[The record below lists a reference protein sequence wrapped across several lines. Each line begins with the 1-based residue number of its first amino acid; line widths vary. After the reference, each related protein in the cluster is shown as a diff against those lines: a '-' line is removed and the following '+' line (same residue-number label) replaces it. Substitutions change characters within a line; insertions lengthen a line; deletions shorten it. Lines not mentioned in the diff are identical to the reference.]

1 MEVIAPFQSSRERVR
16 VPWYAVATYL
26 MLAAIAL
33 AVAFGDPDMVHTVA
47 PVGIVV
53 GDVVAGIVF
62 VRRSRH
68 LAGVERRAWT
78 LVGIGLI
85 IGTSGIVLL
94 GLQVLIVGNP
104 STFGLSDV
112 SFLIGYM
119 IVLVGIASLP
129 HTDGDPLQRARIALD
144 GVIGAISI
152 GVLTWVLVLDPIIIG
167 LDGAPFVDQV
177 FGTLY
182 PLVDVAVI
190 VVVMIVT
197 IRRSALRFD
206 VRLFLF
212 SGAVLLQAIADV
224 SYLIEGAG
232 RSFSEAEPLFVV
244 YLGAAALF
252 LTTALAVD
260 RVPPVREY
268 ADRRAP
274 LWSMLIPYTAA
285 VVMVAVL
292 MVRLSDGIVDRDDR
306 ILLIATLAVAFLVI
320 ARQGIAIRENRRI
333 VERERS
339 DLVSSISHELRTPLT
354 ATVGFVSLLQEDPK
368 IDLEQRIEMI
378 NVVVEQT
385 MYLERIVQ
393 DLLLL
398 AHDESSEMTLHT
410 AEWRIEPLVENA
422 ILSSSVGRVNV
433 TTEIEPGLSAFIDAD
448 RLQQIL
454 VNLLTNAARYG
465 GDSCLVVARGVQGQ
479 LIIEVHDSGPGV
491 PKKYELTIWD
501 RFERGPNRY
510 NAAVPG
516 TGIGLAMVKSIALAH
531 GGRARYRQSERL
543 GGACF
548 VVEFA
553 GRVPDSEPIAIVQP
567 STMAIG

>member
-1 MEVIAPFQSSRERVR
+1 MKVIAPFESTRERAR

-26 MLAAIAL
+26 MLAVVAL
-33 AVAFGDPDMVHTVA
+33 AVVFGDPDLMHTIA
-47 PVGIVV
+47 PLGIVV
-53 GDVVAGIVF
+53 GDAVAGIVF
-62 VRRSRH
+62 VRRSRR
-68 LAGVERRAWT
+68 LTGVERRAWT

-85 IGTSGIVLL
+85 VATSGIVLL
-94 GLQVLIVGNP
+94 GLQVLIIGDT
-104 STFGLSDV
+104 STFGISDA
-112 SFLIGYM
+112 SFIIGYT

-144 GVIGAISI
+144 GIIGAISI
-152 GVLTWVLVLDPIIIG
+152 GVLAWVLILDPILIG
-167 LDGAPFVDQV
+167 LENAPLVDQV

-190 VVVMIVT
+190 IVVMIVT

-212 SGAVLLQAIADV
+212 SGAVLLQGIADV
-224 SYLIEGAG
+224 SYLVEGVG
-232 RSFSEAEPLFVV
+232 KSFTEAEPLFVV

-260 RVPPVREY
+260 RVPPAREY
-268 ADRRAP
+268 ADRRVP
-274 LWSMLIPYTAA
+274 LWSMLIPYSGA

-292 MVRLSDGIVDRDDR
+292 LVRLSDGVVDRDDQ
-306 ILLIATLAVAFLVI
+306 ILLIATLTVAILVI
-320 ARQGIAIRENRRI
+320 VRQGIAIRENRII

-354 ATVGFVSLLQEDPK
+354 ATVGFVSLLQEDPR

-378 NVVVEQT
+378 DVVVEQT
-385 MYLERIVQ
+385 AYLERIVQ

-398 AHDESSEMTLHT
+398 AHDEPTQMSLHT

-422 ILSSSVGRVNV
+422 ILASLIGRVSA
-433 TTEIEPGLSAFIDAD
+433 TTEIEPGLTAFVDAD

-454 VNLLTNAARYG
+454 VNLLTNAGRYG
-465 GDSCLVVARGVQGQ
+465 GESCLVVAHGMQGH
-479 LIIEVHDSGPGV
+479 LVVEVHDSGPGV

-516 TGIGLAMVKSIALAH
+516 TGIGLAMVKNIAIAH
-531 GGRARYRQSERL
+531 GGRASYRRSERL

-548 VVEFA
+548 AVEFP
-553 GRVPDSEPIAIVQP
+553 GRVADSTPIAIAQS

>member
-16 VPWYAVATYL
+16 VPWYAVATYF
-26 MLAAIAL
+26 MLAAVAL
-33 AVAFGDPDMVHTVA
+33 TVAFGDPDMVHTFA
-47 PVGIVV
+47 PIGIVV

-62 VRRSRH
+62 VRRSRN
-68 LAGVERRAWT
+68 LIGSERRAWT
-78 LVGIGLI
+78 LVGVGLI

-94 GLQVLIVGNP
+94 GLQVLILGNP
-104 STFGLSDV
+104 STFGMSDA
-112 SFLIGYM
+112 SFLVGYM
-119 IVLVGIASLP
+119 VVLFGIASLP
-129 HTDGDPLQRARIALD
+129 HTDGDPLERARIVLD

-152 GVLTWVLVLDPIIIG
+152 GVLTWVLILDPIIIG
-167 LDGAPFVDQV
+167 LDGAPLVDQA

-190 VVVMIVT
+190 IVVMIVT

-224 SYLIEGAG
+224 SYLVEGAG

-260 RVPPVREY
+260 KVPPVREY
-268 ADRRAP
+268 ADRRVP

-292 MVRLSDGIVDRDDR
+292 VVRLSDGIVDRDDQ
-306 ILLIATLAVAFLVI
+306 ILLGATLAVALLVI

-354 ATVGFVSLLQEDPK
+354 ATVGFASLLQEDPK

-385 MYLERIVQ
+385 TYLERIVQ

-398 AHDESSEMTLHT
+398 ANDDPNKMMLHT
-410 AEWRIEPLVENA
+410 AEWRIEPLVEHA
-422 ILSSSVGRVNV
+422 ILSSALGRSNV
-433 TTEIEPGLSAFIDAD
+433 AAEVEPGLSAFIDAD

-454 VNLLTNAARYG
+454 VNLMTNAGRYG
-465 GDSCLVVARGVQGQ
+465 GASCLVVARGVQGQ
-479 LIIEVHDSGPGV
+479 FVIEVHDSGPGV
-491 PKKYELTIWD
+491 PKKYELTMWD

-510 NAAVPG
+510 NAAIPG
-516 TGIGLAMVKSIALAH
+516 TGIGLAMVKSIASAH
-531 GGRARYRQSERL
+531 GGRATYRTSERL

-548 VVEFA
+548 AVEFP
-553 GRVPDSEPIAIVQP
+553 GRVSATKPTAIVP
-567 STMAIG
+567 ASTLAIG